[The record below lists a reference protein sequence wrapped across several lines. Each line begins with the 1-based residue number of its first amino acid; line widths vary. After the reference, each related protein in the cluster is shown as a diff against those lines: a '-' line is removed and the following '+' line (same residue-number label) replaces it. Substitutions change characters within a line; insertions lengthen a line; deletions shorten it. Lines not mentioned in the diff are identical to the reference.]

1 MVVAQESNVIRQWSW
16 ARRRKDRIGKCVE
29 AIGFS
34 DSLDCGENSKGKGGV
49 EDDFRK
55 PSEM

>member
-1 MVVAQESNVIRQWSW
+1 MAMGLEKEGQNREVCR
-16 ARRRKDRIGKCVE
+16 E
-29 AIGFS
+29 AIGFG